1 MADQSKQPALS
12 PKQIVA
18 YKQLVERAYAGI
30 LDAIDK
36 LDSEVGVTSDRR
48 WKDQLAL
55 YKQNRDER
63 FTLQTNTVLAYPD
76 TDPFWSNKDR
86 MKRVIDSMQLFID
99 QIKATTVGAGI
110 GFWDGF
116 LDTLGN
122 RAAEIYKDLPSPLAW
137 LKWLPWIIGGAIV
150 LPPLLRSFSAYKRG
164 GAAAAA
170 DEAAGSIERGRSA
183 AASAVATGAR
193 KLATR
198 GMAGAPRRRR
208 SMRSR

>member
-76 TDPFWSNKDR
+76 TDPFWSDKDR

-110 GFWDGF
+110 SFWDGF

-122 RAAEIYKDLPSPLAW
+122 RAAEIYKDFPSPLVW
-137 LKWLPWIIGGAIV
+137 LKWLPWVIGGAIV